1 MHFHI
6 LEKKAKKNCALVVLK
21 AVMEAAHHLKDALVA
36 LWIVMCEK
44 PYDGSLTHARTHTH
58 TNERTS
64 QPYDGSK
71 RRGEEGGGVRGRR
84 KHARTH
90 VHARTRVHI
99 LAPVPRVQAG
109 RRGGAPPGAEKRA
122 P

>member
-71 RRGEEGGGVRGRR
+71 RRGEEGGG
-84 KHARTH
+84 
-90 VHARTRVHI
+90 
-99 LAPVPRVQAG
+99 
-109 RRGGAPPGAEKRA
+109 
-122 P
+122 